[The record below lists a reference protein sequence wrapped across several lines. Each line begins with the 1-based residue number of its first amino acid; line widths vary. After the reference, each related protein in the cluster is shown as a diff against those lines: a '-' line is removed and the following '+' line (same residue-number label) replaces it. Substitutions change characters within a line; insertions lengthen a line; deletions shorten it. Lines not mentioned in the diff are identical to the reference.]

1 MSLATTPLFD
11 IAILGAG
18 LTGARIAAALAASG
32 QHVCVLDKARGPGG
46 RLSLRRSDWGG
57 FSHGC
62 PPAEVQRCAL
72 GAAEVQQALAQR
84 GSVDAADAAAALTLP
99 RLLLEGIEAHYQATV
114 ARIERADGRWRLL
127 GADAVLLAEA
137 TRLVL
142 TAPAPQ
148 SAALLAEVQPAWSQR
163 LQALRWRPNWSLL
176 LALPADR
183 EPPDWSAAGD
193 WLARVQEQTDASVEA
208 GSAAARRWVLQ
219 LSDAASE
226 ALLEA
231 RPEAVLEALHERL
244 GTRPDWCHAAAHRW
258 RFARVVAPLPEPLL
272 LDDAL
277 QLAVCGDAFAAG
289 QADSDLGRCLASA
302 SALIS
307 AWAAR

>member
-1 MSLATTPLFD
+1 MPCFD

-18 LTGARIAAALAASG
+18 LTGARIAAAFAASG
-32 QHVCVLDKARGPGG
+32 RHVCVLDKARGPGG
-46 RLSLRRSDWGG
+46 RLSVRRSDWGS
-57 FSHGC
+57 FAHGC
-62 PPAEVQRCAL
+62 PPAEVQRCLL
-72 GAAEVQQALAQR
+72 GSTELQQALALR
-84 GSVDAADAAAALTLP
+84 DGIEASTDARVLALP
-99 RLLLEGIEAHYQATV
+99 RLLLEGIEAHYQASV
-114 ARIERADGRWRLL
+114 ARIERTGERWRLRD
-127 GADAVLLAEA
+127 ADGVLLAEA
-137 TRLVL
+137 TRLAL

-148 SAALLAEVQPAWSQR
+148 SAALLAEVHPAWSQR

-193 WLARVQEQTDASVEA
+193 WLVRVQEQTDVSVEA

-219 LSDAASE
+219 LTDAASE

-244 GTRPDWCHAAAHRW
+244 GTRPDWSHAAAHRW

-302 SALIS
+302 GALIS